1 MQRSSSWSLMFLWF
15 LCMLRS
21 LLESTHST
29 VVFCHND
36 CQEGK
41 TCQHRPS
48 WSCSC
53 LVFVDLRKLI
63 FAFLVIFQETSCCWR
78 ADRAQTNR
86 SWCSLTLSTAATTT
100 GNLAASRVGWLLFLY
115 LFMIKYQYMCRCSD
129 AAFCHTHYL
138 NFGRLVTKNGT
149 QMCCLLKL
157 FPK

>member
-1 MQRSSSWSLMFLWF
+1 MQQSSPWSLVFLWF
-15 LCMLRS
+15 LCMRRS

-41 TCQHRPS
+41 TRQHRPS
-48 WSCSC
+48 LSCSC

-63 FAFLVIFQETSCCWR
+63 CAFLVIFQETSCCWR

-100 GNLAASRVGWLLFLY
+100 GNLAASRVGWLL
-115 LFMIKYQYMCRCSD
+115 IKYQYMCRRSD
-129 AAFCHTHYL
+129 AAFCHTWQHL
-138 NFGRLVTKNGT
+138 NFGRLVTKNGA